1 MPDDATQPRDEYTGI
16 GGSYIRDPLTGKRTP
31 APAEP
36 PAPEAAEPAAKD
48 KK

>member
-1 MPDDATQPRDEYTGI
+1 MPDDTPERDEFTGV

-36 PAPEAAEPAAKD
+36 PADADPSEGEQE
-48 KK
+48 